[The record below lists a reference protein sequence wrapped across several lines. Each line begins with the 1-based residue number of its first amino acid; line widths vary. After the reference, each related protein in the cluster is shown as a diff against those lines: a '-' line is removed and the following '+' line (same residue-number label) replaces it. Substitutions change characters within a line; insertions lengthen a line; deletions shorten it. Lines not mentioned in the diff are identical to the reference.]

1 MLGKKLSRQVKS
13 LGQKFGKRALSL
25 GMKSKDFLKAGDV
38 ALRKGQNTLQNVVNP
53 LLAKTGV
60 SELQALGGL
69 SLDAIKGLRAG
80 AQAGRKGIERLEK
93 SNARKVLEDLAENRN
108 PISSFV

>member
-25 GMKSKDFLKAGDV
+25 GMKSKDFLQKSDV
-38 ALRKGQNTLQNVVNP
+38 ALRKGQNVLQNVVNP
-53 LLAKTGV
+53 LLDKTGI
-60 SELQALGGL
+60 SELKALGNL
-69 SLDAIKGLRAG
+69 SLESIKGIRAG

>member
-38 ALRKGQNTLQNVVNP
+38 ALRKVSNTLKDLQP
-53 LLAKTGV
+53 LTDQVPQLK
-60 SELQALGGL
+60 GL
-69 SLDAIKGLRAG
+69 SLLGREGIAGLREGG
-80 AQAGRKGIERLEK
+80 AQARKGIERLEK

>member
-1 MLGKKLSRQVKS
+1 MLGQKLRKKIKS
-13 LGQKFGKRALSL
+13 LGEKFGKRALSL

-38 ALRKGQNTLQNVVNP
+38 ALRKGQRTLENVVNP

>member
-38 ALRKGQNTLQNVVNP
+38 ALRKGQNVLQNVVNP

>member
-25 GMKSKDFLKAGDV
+25 GMKSKNYLEKGDTT
-38 ALRKGQNTLQNVVNP
+38 LRKISNTLKDLQP
-53 LLAKTGV
+53 LTDQVPQLK
-60 SELQALGGL
+60 GL
-69 SLDAIKGLRAG
+69 SLATRGGIAGLR
-80 AQAGRKGIERLEK
+80 QAGRKGIEMLEK